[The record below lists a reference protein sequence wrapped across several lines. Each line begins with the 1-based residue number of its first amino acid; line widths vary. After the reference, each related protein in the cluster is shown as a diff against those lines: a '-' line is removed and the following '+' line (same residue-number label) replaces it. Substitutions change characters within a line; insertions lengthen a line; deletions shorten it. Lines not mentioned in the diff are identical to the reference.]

1 MGTYDII
8 RQGLYEIPVKIKNQQ
23 KHFTFFQDVLFGGS
37 PVLSANEFIAMDYAS
52 LGVNLLEEAVR
63 GTDATR
69 VNYGTAFNEKLI
81 YPKYFDILD
90 TLNVKNA
97 KNRVSMDEPVAEP
110 WSVEKRL
117 QYLANEKRDQ
127 MSANLSISK
136 EKLCHDVLFTGKF
149 ETHGHGEQ
157 AYPMSSDLLAF
168 NGANIMKNP
177 HKVISDA
184 VKAVIKYGYRPT
196 TLVLNSEDATT
207 LAESEVWQ
215 KMLDNRRVE
224 GNAIV
229 YKPVEANGVAYM
241 GTISVLGGG
250 QINIYSYLGTYKD
263 ASGVEQPL
271 VPRGKALLV
280 PDQVGCM
287 GYAGLLVNKGTGF
300 QEVEALDVSYDVWEK
315 TEGPKVQTNIEMQS
329 SPAPIITA
337 LDGYCVITGIPTTA
351 N

>member
-8 RQGLYEIPVKIKNQQ
+8 REGLYKIPVKIKNAQ
-23 KHFTFFQDVLFGGS
+23 KHFTFFQDVLFGGTPILS
-37 PVLSANEFIAMDYAS
+37 PNEFIAMDYAS
-52 LGVNLLEEAVR
+52 YGVNLLEEAVR

-69 VNYGTAFNEKLI
+69 VNYGSAFNEKLI
-81 YPKYFDILD
+81 YAQYFDNLD
-90 TLNVKNA
+90 TLNLKNA
-97 KNRVSMDEPVAEP
+97 KTRVSMDEPVAEP

-117 QYLANEKRDQ
+117 QYLAMEKRDQ

-149 ETHGHGEQ
+149 ATMSHGDQ

-177 HKVISDA
+177 HKVLSDA

-207 LAESEVWQ
+207 LAESEAWL

-229 YKPVEANGVAYM
+229 YKPIEANGVAYM

-250 QINIYSYLGTYKD
+250 QINLYSYLGTYKD
-263 ASGVEQPL
+263 KDGVEHPL

-300 QEVEALDVSYDVWEK
+300 QEVEALDVSYDIWEK